1 MSQPATRNNARR
13 DFYERIGGLSMA
25 PLWESMH
32 QLVPP
37 QPAPKY
43 QAAHW
48 DYDKVRPF
56 LMESGSLITAKEAV
70 RRVLILENP
79 AMQGSACIT
88 PSLYAGLQLILPG
101 EVAPSHRHTQ
111 SALRFIVEGE
121 GAYTAVDGERTIM
134 REGDFV
140 ITPTWTWHDHGNE
153 SKKPMVWLDGL
164 DIPLVAMFN
173 AGFAENGESDEQVV
187 TAPEGTSDAKYA
199 SGLLPVDWKPERQ
212 TSPIFNYPYARTRE
226 ALAGLAKAG
235 PPDPCHGYKLR
246 YVNPASGGAPI
257 ATMGTFMQLL
267 PKGFA
272 DRALSQH
279 RRHGV
284 LGGRGH
290 GRERDRRQDL
300 PLEEARPLRR
310 AELGQ
315 GRAPRRGRRG
325 AVLLLRP
332 SGAGEARPV
341 ARGPRREVKPPHL
354 DHLFLRSHA

>member
-1 MSQPATRNNARR
+1 MSQPAAHRATRNNARR

-43 QAAHW
+43 RAAHW
-48 DYDKVRPF
+48 DYDKVRPY

-121 GAYTAVDGERTIM
+121 GAYTAVDGERTVM

-199 SGLLPVDWKPERQ
+199 SGLLPVDWKPGRQ

-267 PKGFA
+267 PKGFGTA
-272 DRALSQH
+272 PYRSTDGTVFSVVEGTGESVIGDKTFRWKK
-279 RRHGV
+279 
-284 LGGRGH
+284 
-290 GRERDRRQDL
+290 RDHFVV
-300 PLEEARPLRR
+300 PSWAKVEHR
-310 AELGQ
+310 AEGD
-315 GRAPRRGRRG
+315 
-325 AVLLLRP
+325 AVLF
-332 SGAGEARPV
+332 SFSDRPV
-341 ARGPRREVKPPHL
+341 QEKLDLWREDRGGK
-354 DHLFLRSHA
+354 

>member
-1 MSQPATRNNARR
+1 MAANPTGNNARR
-13 DFYERIGGLSMA
+13 DFYERIGSLSMA
-25 PLWESMH
+25 PLWESLH

-48 DYDKVRPF
+48 DYDKVRPY

-140 ITPTWTWHDHGNE
+140 ITPTWTWHDHGND
-153 SKKPMVWLDGL
+153 SQKPMVWLDGL

-173 AGFAENGESDEQVV
+173 AGFAENGETDEQVV
-187 TAPEGTSDAKYA
+187 TTPEGTSDARFA
-199 SGLLPVDWKPERQ
+199 SGLLPVDWKPARQ

-226 ALAGLAKAG
+226 ALAGLAMAG

-267 PKGFA
+267 PKGFRSAPYRSTDGTVFSVVEGTGETVIGTETYRWKKRDHFVVPSWAKVEHRA
-272 DRALSQH
+272 D
-279 RRHGV
+279 G
-284 LGGRGH
+284 
-290 GRERDRRQDL
+290 D
-300 PLEEARPLRR
+300 
-310 AELGQ
+310 
-315 GRAPRRGRRG
+315 
-325 AVLLLRP
+325 AVLF
-332 SGAGEARPV
+332 SFSDRPV
-341 ARGPRREVKPPHL
+341 QEKLDLWREDRGGK
-354 DHLFLRSHA
+354 